1 MIVSRFVVEQFYIQG
16 LQCIIQT
23 MRVSN
28 YSIVLLNLKLLYI
41 KTALYLNCQTLYS
54 LYVHV
59 ND

>member
-16 LQCIIQT
+16 LQFRIQT

-28 YSIVLLNLKLLYI
+28 NSIVLLNLKLLYI

-54 LYVHV
+54 VYVYV